1 MWPVLPLL
9 FNMVLEFLAKA
20 IREEKEKESKRK
32 KNLNLSLLAG
42 DRILCIENSEDNS
55 RQLLELIN

>member
-32 KNLNLSLLAG
+32 KTLNLSLLAG